1 MKVLIIIDLS
11 KSKSATLP
19 DRNLVKGLHSKG
31 VELTVITHY
40 NNLESDDL
48 ESTGIKLIYQR
59 ITKKIDPIAIWKIR
73 SLLKSEKYDILHF
86 MYSKAITNGV
96 IASWGFNVKIIGYIG
111 SLSVH
116 WHDPF
121 SYVSFLNH
129 RIDKLI
135 CVSDGVREH
144 VMKQIPARLGKKV
157 IRIYKG
163 ADPDWF
169 KDVVPAKRKDLGIPD
184 DVFLVCCVAN
194 IRKIKGLK
202 WLIRAANLLPDNLPI
217 WFLIVG
223 DKSDSKFFRRKIGKT
238 KYPGNFVTTGYSE
251 DPTYYTSACD
261 LYVQPSVS
269 EGLGRSVIEAMC
281 LKKPIVVTNRGG
293 VKELVTDGVN
303 GYVVPAKSAKSL
315 AEIIEACFNNREM
328 LPEMGKKAKETIQNN
343 FNHSSTVENTYNLY
357 LDLTKGVK

>member
-31 VELTVITHY
+31 VDLTVITHH
-40 NNLESDDL
+40 NNFESDDL

-59 ITKKIDPIAIWKIR
+59 ITKKIDPFAIWKIR

-135 CVSDGVREH
+135 CVSDGVKEH
-144 VMKQIPARLGKKV
+144 VMKQLPRRLGKKV

-169 KDVVPAKRKDLGIPD
+169 KDVVPARRKDLGIPD
-184 DVFLVCCVAN
+184 DAFLICCVAN

-202 WLIRAANLLPDNLPI
+202 WLIGAANLLPDNLQI

-223 DKSDSKFFRRKIGKT
+223 EKSDSKYFRRKISRT
-238 KYPGNFVTTGYSE
+238 KYPDNFVTIGYSE

-261 LYVQPSVS
+261 LYIQPSVS

-281 LKKPIVVTNRGG
+281 LEKPVVVTDRGG
-293 VKELVTDGVN
+293 VKELITDGIN
-303 GYVVPAKSAKSL
+303 GYVVPAKSAIAL
-315 AEIIEACFNNREM
+315 AEKIKVCYNTRER
-328 LPEMGKKAKETIQNN
+328 LPQMGKKANETIQNN
-343 FNHSSTVENTYNLY
+343 FNHRDTVENTYNLY
-357 LDLTKGVK
+357 LDLVKEPD

>member
-1 MKVLIIIDLS
+1 MRVLIIIDLS

-31 VELTVITHY
+31 VDLTVITHY
-40 NNLESDDL
+40 NNFESDDL

-59 ITKKIDPIAIWKIR
+59 ITKKIDPFAIWKIR

-135 CVSDGVREH
+135 CVSDGVKEH
-144 VMKQIPARLGKKV
+144 VLKQLPARLGKKV
-157 IRIYKG
+157 VRIYKG
-163 ADPDWF
+163 ADSDWF
-169 KDVVPAKRKDLGIPD
+169 KDVIPASRKDLGIPENAF
-184 DVFLVCCVAN
+184 VICCVAN

-202 WLIRAANLLPDNLPI
+202 WLIEAANFLPENLPI
-217 WFLIVG
+217 WFLLVG
-223 DKSDSKFFRRKIGKT
+223 DKSDSKDVRRKIRKT
-238 KYPGNFVTTGYSE
+238 KYPDNFVTTGYSD
-251 DPTYYTSACD
+251 DPPYYTAACD
-261 LYVQPSVS
+261 LYIQPSVS

-281 LKKPIVVTNRGG
+281 LRKPVIVTDRGG
-293 VKELVTDGVN
+293 AKELVTEGIN
-303 GYVVPAKSAKSL
+303 GYVVPAKSAKAL
-315 AEIIEACFNNREM
+315 AEIIASCYTIRKM
-328 LPEMGKKAKETIQNN
+328 LPEMGDKAKETIQNN
-343 FNHSSTVENTYNLY
+343 FNHSSTVENTFNLY
-357 LDLTKGVK
+357 LDLLKETM